1 VAIVNAAAAEAQAE
15 PKVDDAVV
23 AEDLTDSVGLADRI
37 MEDHITAGME
47 DMEGQEHGDL
57 GSAC

>member
-1 VAIVNAAAAEAQAE
+1 MANVNAAAAEAQAV
-15 PKVDDAVV
+15 PRVDDAVV
-23 AEDLTDSVGLADRI
+23 VEDLVDSVDLV
-37 MEDHITAGME
+37 DHITADME